1 MSEIVPPALGNVA
14 ATIAGLQGLIQDGS
28 VTRRDIVEAHL
39 RRIDEINPQTNTFAE
54 VRRDEVLAEADM
66 ADAANGRSISTPLDG
81 VPISV
86 KDSYAIRGLRR
97 SDGLKANAERYADQ
111 DDSVVTR
118 LRDAGALLLGH
129 GNVPDMCVRWNTIS
143 GLYGTSRNPR
153 DLARSVGGSSG
164 GDAGNVAAGLAT
176 AAIGQDLGGSIR
188 VPASFCGVYGI
199 RSTPGVVP
207 NRSTWPAFPE
217 TPAAQ
222 AMGTIGPLARNLDDL
237 QRVFEV
243 LAVRDPLDPLSL
255 LHGIPGSLSAGLPPG
270 VPPGLPLAT
279 PDVAPPR
286 IAVLRQE
293 TGAILDTEI
302 TRRLDHTIS
311 LLRGA
316 GYEVVENVID
326 DIHRAPELWAEI
338 TGTDLVHTMLER
350 VGHLMIESGRQHVE
364 QMFGAVA
371 LDGSVS
377 SYNDAWI
384 ERHGLLVEWA
394 AFSEQYPLIVAPI
407 AGMPTPLLDFDHQL
421 DAEATTALFDSMRN
435 VPWVNLYGL
444 PSLALPNGIQLVG
457 RRFRE
462 DQIFAAAR
470 AIEPHLAP
478 VTIATP

>member
-1 MSEIVPPALGNVA
+1 MSDAPSS
-14 ATIAGLQGLIQDGS
+14 ATIAGLQGLLTDGS
-28 VTRRDIVEAHL
+28 LTRRDIVEAHL
-39 RRIDEINPQTNTFAE
+39 RRIEQVNPHTNTFAE
-54 VRRDEVLAEADM
+54 VRRDDVLAEADA
-66 ADAANGRSISTPLDG
+66 ADSAHGRSIAGPLDG
-81 VPISV
+81 VPLSV
-86 KDSYAIRGLRR
+86 KDSYGIRGLRR
-97 SDGLKANAERYADQ
+97 SDGLKANAERYADR

-118 LRDAGALLLGH
+118 LREAGALLLGH

-153 DLARSVGGSSG
+153 DLSRSVGGSSG

-199 RSTPGVVP
+199 RSTPGSVP
-207 NRSTWPAFPE
+207 NRGAWPAFPE

-222 AMGTIGPLARNLDDL
+222 AMGTIGPFARNVDDL
-237 QRVFEV
+237 QRVFGV
-243 LAVRDPLDPLSL
+243 IAARDPLDPLSL
-255 LHGIPGSLSAGLPPG
+255 PIAPAGWAHDE
-270 VPPGLPLAT
+270 PL
-279 PDVAPPR
+279 PR
-286 IAVLRQE
+286 IAVVREE
-293 TGAILDTEI
+293 TGAVLDPEI
-302 TRRLDHTIS
+302 SRRLDETVS

-316 GYEVVENVID
+316 GYDVVDGVPVD
-326 DIHRAPELWAEI
+326 LRRAPELWAEI

-350 VGHLMIESGRQHVE
+350 AGHLMIESGRQHVE

-384 ERHGLLVEWA
+384 ERHGLLVAWA
-394 AFSEQYPLIVAPI
+394 AFSEQYPLIVAPV
-407 AGMPTPLLDFDHQL
+407 AGMPTPLLDFDHML
-421 DAEATTALFDSMRN
+421 DADATTSLFDSMRS

-462 DQIFAAAR
+462 DQIFAAAL
-470 AIEPHLAP
+470 AVEAGLAP
-478 VTIATP
+478 VAVATPD